1 MRPEREFMCS
11 TLRLCNSKHILH
23 VFIRIIYAVWFT
35 KCTHHN
41 TIGHEEDHP
50 TEDMNHK
57 EGHRQ
62 STQVIIL
69 TAAEDIPVA
78 WNKAKCHK

>member
-1 MRPEREFMCS
+1 M
-11 TLRLCNSKHILH
+11 
-23 VFIRIIYAVWFT
+23 

-41 TIGHEEDHP
+41 TISHEEDHP

-78 WNKAKCHK
+78 WNGAKCHK